1 MTYLVFDIETVPNE
15 ELLQAAEGVTLQEY
29 RAAKETDFIPVT
41 YVKPV
46 SIVVGRVSRSYE
58 LEALVALEEAVQQQ
72 GMLFDSEDPEKA
84 LTRAFWGGWESYN
97 NKGAVAFVT
106 FNGRRYDIPVME
118 CAAYRHGISVSAW
131 FNMYAKSWE
140 QNRNRYNL
148 GAHFDIAEVL
158 SSFGSFPMAG
168 GLNMLAKAIGMP
180 GKMDV
185 CGSAVEQLYNDG
197 NLDQITRYCKCDV
210 LDTYMV
216 FLRTLRLMGRISD
229 DGHERRLVQQALGL
243 AESCN
248 LKEYVANAN
257 YM

>member
-15 ELLQAAEGVTLQEY
+15 ELLQAAEGMTLQEY
-29 RAAKETDFIPVT
+29 REAKETDFIPVT

-46 SIVVGRVSRSYE
+46 SIVVGRVNRSYE

-72 GMLFDSEDPEKA
+72 GTLFESEDPEKA
-84 LTRAFWGGWESYN
+84 LTTAFWGGWESYN
-97 NKGAVAFVT
+97 NKGSVTFVT

-118 CAAYRHGISVSAW
+118 CSAYRHGISVPAW
-131 FNMYAKSWE
+131 FNVYAKSWE
-140 QNRNRYNL
+140 QNRNRYNM

-168 GLNMLAKAIGMP
+168 GLNMLSKAIGMP

-185 CGSAVEQLYNDG
+185 CGSAVEQLYIDG
-197 NLDQITRYCKCDV
+197 KIDQITRYCKCDV

-216 FLRTLRLMGRISD
+216 FLRTLRLMGRISGG
-229 DGHERRLVQQALGL
+229 GHERRLVEQAITLAGTCGL
-243 AESCN
+243 E
-248 LKEYVANAN
+248 EYVSNAN
-257 YM
+257 